1 MLKVGPIINH
11 DNFNISG
18 VESRNK
24 NFLNQIL
31 KTKQIVITV
40 RRIFKRQILIK
51 KQLINYANRLNLLN
65 KQEIEDAHSPTT
77 SLSVLRTNQASGPLE
92 HIETEIYI
100 RVGFVQNGG
109 FSLSEEK
116 GVGKRCE

>member
-1 MLKVGPIINH
+1 MITLK
-11 DNFNISG
+11 S
-18 VESRNK
+18 VESTLEKKK

-77 SLSVLRTNQASGPLE
+77 SLSVLRTNQACGPLE
-92 HIETEIYI
+92 HIKTEIYI

-116 GVGKRCE
+116 RVGKRCE